1 MQILGSQITIIKTY
15 VIIIAGRV
23 KFKDAFSLKK
33 TQLCGAKQAP
43 TTSIKIKYQDL
54 QSKVF

>member
-1 MQILGSQITIIKTY
+1 VQLLGSQITIIKTY
-15 VIIIAGRV
+15 VIIIAGREGK

-43 TTSIKIKYQDL
+43 TTSIPKY
-54 QSKVF
+54 